1 MYLEVRVIYK
11 DGKCAVFDKCMLCAI
26 GDKSTLI
33 KPSNLL
39 KDTININSY
48 EHIKAI
54 KVAIKEGNVWT

>member
-1 MYLEVRVIYK
+1 MHLEVRVIYK
-11 DGKCAVFDKCMLCAI
+11 DGKCAVFDKCMLCVI

-39 KDTININSY
+39 LDTINIKSY

>member
-1 MYLEVRVIYK
+1 MYLEVRVIFK
-11 DGKCAVFDKCMLCAI
+11 DGRCAVFDKCMLCAI

-39 KDTININSY
+39 LDTINIKSY

>member
-1 MYLEVRVIYK
+1 MHLEVRVIYK

-33 KPSNLL
+33 RPSNLL
-39 KDTININSY
+39 LDTTNIKSY

-54 KVAIKEGNVWT
+54 KVAIKEGKVWT

>member
-1 MYLEVRVIYK
+1 MHLEVRVIYK
-11 DGKCAVFDKCMLCAI
+11 DGRCAVFDKCMLCAI

-39 KDTININSY
+39 LDTINIKSY

>member
-1 MYLEVRVIYK
+1 MYLDVRVIYK
-11 DGKCAVFDKCMLCAI
+11 DCKCAVFDKCMLCAI

-39 KDTININSY
+39 LNNINIKSY

-54 KVAIKEGNVWT
+54 KVVIKEGNVWT

>member
-33 KPSNLL
+33 RPSNLVL
-39 KDTININSY
+39 NNINIKSY

-54 KVAIKEGNVWT
+54 KVVIKEGNVWT

>member
-11 DGKCAVFDKCMLCAI
+11 DGRCAVFDKCMLCAI

-33 KPSNLL
+33 KPSNLVL
-39 KDTININSY
+39 KNINIKNY

-54 KVAIKEGNVWT
+54 KVAIKEGKVWI

>member
-33 KPSNLL
+33 RPSNLVL
-39 KDTININSY
+39 NNINIKSY
-48 EHIKAI
+48 
-54 KVAIKEGNVWT
+54 

>member
-11 DGKCAVFDKCMLCAI
+11 DGTCAVFDKCTLCAI

-39 KDTININSY
+39 RDNINIKSY

-54 KVAIKEGNVWT
+54 KVAIKEGYVWT

>member
-1 MYLEVRVIYK
+1 MHLEVRVIYK

-39 KDTININSY
+39 LDTINIKSY